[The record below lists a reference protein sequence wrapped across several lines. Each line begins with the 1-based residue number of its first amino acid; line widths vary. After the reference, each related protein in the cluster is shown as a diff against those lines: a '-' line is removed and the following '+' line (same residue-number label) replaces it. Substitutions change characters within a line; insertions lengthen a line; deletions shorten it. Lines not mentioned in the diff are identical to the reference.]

1 MKVLRIETQTDTI
14 YTTLYHRANNICNRQ
29 VPESILN
36 AVLWQSAI
44 VHWQG
49 FIFSSGAAEAPH
61 IPKSP
66 ITMGEHLGL
75 KERKAQEANHLKA
88 MQHECELEEQEQGYL
103 S

>member
-1 MKVLRIETQTDTI
+1 MKVLRIETPTGTTETI
-14 YTTLYHRANNICNRQ
+14 HYHQANRICKRL

-49 FIFSSGAAEAPH
+49 FIFSLGASEAPH
-61 IPKSP
+61 TPKSP
-66 ITMGEHLGL
+66 ITMGEHLDI

-88 MQHECELEEQEQGYL
+88 MQHECELEEQKQGYL
-103 S
+103 